1 MPDNRNVEPH
11 LKDRVARIW
20 AAAAARVADFEPRI
34 RADAPVARPMC
45 GGHTLPRLDRSDP
58 NALRMLL
65 KMPAKSS
72 TGPQQR
78 DLYKATDGRW
88 YVTLGGGEWPERT
101 VLALMARGE
110 IRPVFNDPSLGLYIV
125 SRKDGPRRAS

>member
-45 GGHTLPRLDRSDP
+45 GGHTLPRFDRSDP
-58 NALRMLL
+58 DALRMLL
-65 KMPAKSS
+65 KMPAKGS

-110 IRPVFNDPSLGLYIV
+110 IRPVFNDPSLGLYFLNPTMV
-125 SRKDGPRRAS
+125 RTAS